1 MKKILILLSFTL
13 LWVACQKDNELS
25 NEPSSLKTSYEL
37 SEVINLNAETKR
49 LADVLQDNKFT
60 VGAIANANFGS
71 LQEGFAHYL
80 SGKAP
85 TANLSV
91 NLQGKIYTPDVEAQF
106 RNPRYPE
113 LNTIWGSQQTF
124 QISDGSN
131 TQSYSLYVPKTIT
144 MNKLLHDQSLNI
156 SRAGNNLTWQADP
169 NNASK
174 LVMLQCRVYNQIEN
188 EGDIIEDKILFL
200 PDNGSYNIDHL
211 LTNPNAKSIF
221 LMITRGTAVDFVS
234 QEGKINFRFQANDAH
249 YYNLP

>member
-49 LADVLQDNKFT
+49 LAEVLQDNKFT
-60 VGAIANANFGS
+60 AGAHANANFGS
-71 LQEGFAHYL
+71 LQEGYAYYL
-80 SGKAP
+80 SGTAP
-85 TANLSV
+85 TNASFGV
-91 NLQGKIYTPDVEAQF
+91 QGETYRPNTDGQLL
-106 RNPRYPE
+106 RHYPE
-113 LNTIWGSQQTF
+113 LSTVWGSQQTF

-131 TQSYSLYVPKTIT
+131 TQSYSLYVPKAIT

-169 NNASK
+169 NNSST

-234 QEGKINFRFQANDAH
+234 QEGKIGFVFRADDAH

>member
-1 MKKILILLSFTL
+1 M
-13 LWVACQKDNELS
+13 
-25 NEPSSLKTSYEL
+25 
-37 SEVINLNAETKR
+37 AE
-49 LADVLQDNKFT
+49 VLQDNKFS
-60 VGAIANANFGS
+60 AWAQSNANFG
-71 LQEGFAHYL
+71 
-80 SGKAP
+80 
-85 TANLSV
+85 NLSDDYGYYIMGKLPA
-91 NLQGKIYTPDVEAQF
+91 NITISLQGKTYVPDG
-106 RNPRYPE
+106 P
-113 LNTIWGSQQTF
+113 NTQIFSNEPTIKASFGKTETF

-234 QEGKINFRFQANDAH
+234 QEGKIGFVFRADDAH

>member
-49 LADVLQDNKFT
+49 LADVLQNNKFT

-71 LQEGFAHYL
+71 LPLDIAYYV
-80 SGKAP
+80 SGKTPANISINLQNKTYTP
-85 TANLSV
+85 TAEGQYMQEYS
-91 NLQGKIYTPDVEAQF
+91 
-106 RNPRYPE
+106 PE